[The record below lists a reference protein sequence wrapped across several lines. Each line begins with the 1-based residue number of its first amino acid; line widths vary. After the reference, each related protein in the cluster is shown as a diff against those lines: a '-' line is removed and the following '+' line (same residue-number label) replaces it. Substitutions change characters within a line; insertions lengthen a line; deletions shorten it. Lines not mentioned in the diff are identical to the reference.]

1 MKKIWIEEVK
11 EKMLMLVPEFKIFNL
26 KEQVDASDKYE
37 CLNEAKSWSDGMKK
51 NNFPKIKFS
60 SEKTIL
66 SEGIDFEPEENEKG
80 GIIVFSTDVNVI
92 ELSPNKIKNW
102 IKQKIATFTNRFQST
117 KMIDKI
123 ADKHQLIGW
132 TIGHY
137 LDGRYKAK
145 NGKMFG
151 ENSLSV
157 EIIGIDF
164 DKLLHIAEDICKDF
178 KQESVLLQDFSSGR
192 VLFVN
197 PD

>member
-1 MKKIWIEEVK
+1 MKTWLQKVRTIM
-11 EKMLMLVPEFKIFNL
+11 EKLNPEFKFINEI
-26 KEQVDASDKYE
+26 KKSNYECKYE

-51 NNFPKIKFS
+51 NNFPKINFS
-60 SEKTIL
+60 IEKTIL
-66 SEGIDFEPEENEKG
+66 SEGIDFEPEENEKS
-80 GIIVFSTDVNVI
+80 GIIVFSTDVNAV

-102 IKQKIATFTNRFQST
+102 VKQKIATYTNRFQST

-157 EIIGIDF
+157 EIIGINF
-164 DKLLHIAEDICKDF
+164 EKLISIAEDICRDF

>member
-1 MKKIWIEEVK
+1 MKTWLQKVRTIM
-11 EKMLMLVPEFKIFNL
+11 EKLNTEFKFINEL
-26 KEQVDASDKYE
+26 KKSNYECKYE

-51 NNFPKIKFS
+51 NNFPKINFS
-60 SEKTIL
+60 IEKTIL

-80 GIIVFSTDVNVI
+80 GIIVFSTDVNAV

-102 IKQKIATFTNRFQST
+102 VKQKIATYTNRFQST

-157 EIIGIDF
+157 EIIGINF
-164 DKLLHIAEDICKDF
+164 EKLISIAEDICRDF

>member
-1 MKKIWIEEVK
+1 MKTWLQKVRTIM
-11 EKMLMLVPEFKIFNL
+11 EKLNPEFKFINEL
-26 KEQVDASDKYE
+26 KKSNYECKYE

-51 NNFPKIKFS
+51 NNFPKINFS
-60 SEKTIL
+60 IEKTIL

-80 GIIVFSTDVNVI
+80 GIIVFSTDVNAV

-102 IKQKIATFTNRFQST
+102 VKQKIATYTNRFQTT

-157 EIIGIDF
+157 EIIGINF
-164 DKLLHIAEDICKDF
+164 EKLISIAEDICRDF

>member
-1 MKKIWIEEVK
+1 MKTWLEKTIEAMNK
-11 EKMLMLVPEFKIFNL
+11 LNPDFKFMNET
-26 KEQVDASDKYE
+26 KKQDNRYKYE

-51 NNFPKIKFS
+51 NNFPKITFS
-60 SEKTIL
+60 EEKTLI

-80 GIIVFSTDVNVI
+80 GIIVFSTDVNAV
-92 ELSPNKIKNW
+92 EFSPNKIKNW
-102 IKQKIATFTNRFQST
+102 LKQKIATISNRFQST
-117 KMIDKI
+117 KKIDKI

-157 EIIGIDF
+157 EIIGVDF

-197 PD
+197 PE

>member
-1 MKKIWIEEVK
+1 MKTWLQKVRTIM
-11 EKMLMLVPEFKIFNL
+11 EKLNPEFKFINEI
-26 KEQVDASDKYE
+26 KKSNYECKYE

-51 NNFPKIKFS
+51 NNFPKINFS
-60 SEKTIL
+60 IEKTIL

-80 GIIVFSTDVNVI
+80 GIIVFSTDVNAV

-102 IKQKIATFTNRFQST
+102 VKQKIATYTNRFQST

-157 EIIGIDF
+157 EIIGINF
-164 DKLLHIAEDICKDF
+164 EKLISIAEDICRDF

>member
-1 MKKIWIEEVK
+1 MKTWLQKVRTIM
-11 EKMLMLVPEFKIFNL
+11 EKLNPEFKFINEI
-26 KEQVDASDKYE
+26 KKSNYECKYE

-51 NNFPKIKFS
+51 NNFPKINFS
-60 SEKTIL
+60 IEKTIL

-80 GIIVFSTDVNVI
+80 GIIVFSTDVNAV

-102 IKQKIATFTNRFQST
+102 FKQKIATYTNRFQST

-157 EIIGIDF
+157 EIIGINF
-164 DKLLHIAEDICKDF
+164 EKLISIAEDICRDF

>member
-1 MKKIWIEEVK
+1 MKTWLQKVRTIMGK
-11 EKMLMLVPEFKIFNL
+11 LNPEFKFINEI
-26 KEQVDASDKYE
+26 KKSNYECKYE

-51 NNFPKIKFS
+51 NNFPKINFS
-60 SEKTIL
+60 IEKTIL

-80 GIIVFSTDVNVI
+80 GIIVFSTDVNAV

-102 IKQKIATFTNRFQST
+102 VKQKIATYTNRFQST

-157 EIIGIDF
+157 EIIGINF
-164 DKLLHIAEDICKDF
+164 EKLISIAEDICRDF

>member
-1 MKKIWIEEVK
+1 MKTWLQKVRTIM
-11 EKMLMLVPEFKIFNL
+11 EKLNPEFKFINEL
-26 KEQVDASDKYE
+26 KKSNYECKYE

-51 NNFPKIKFS
+51 NNFPKINFS
-60 SEKTIL
+60 IEKTIL

-80 GIIVFSTDVNVI
+80 GIIVFSTDVNAV

-102 IKQKIATFTNRFQST
+102 VKQKIATYTNRFQST

-157 EIIGIDF
+157 EIIGINF
-164 DKLLHIAEDICKDF
+164 EKLISIAEDICRDF

>member
-1 MKKIWIEEVK
+1 MKTWLQKVRTIM
-11 EKMLMLVPEFKIFNL
+11 EKLNTEFKFINEL
-26 KEQVDASDKYE
+26 KKSNYECKYE

-51 NNFPKIKFS
+51 NNFPKINFS
-60 SEKTIL
+60 IEKTIL

-80 GIIVFSTDVNVI
+80 GIIVFSTDVNAV

-102 IKQKIATFTNRFQST
+102 VKQKIATYTNRFQTT

-137 LDGRYKAK
+137 LDGCYKAK

-157 EIIGIDF
+157 EIIGINF
-164 DKLLHIAEDICKDF
+164 EKLISIAEDICRDF

>member
-1 MKKIWIEEVK
+1 MKTWLQKVRTIM
-11 EKMLMLVPEFKIFNL
+11 EKLNTEFKFINEL
-26 KEQVDASDKYE
+26 KKSNYECKYE

-51 NNFPKIKFS
+51 NNFPKINFS
-60 SEKTIL
+60 IEKTIL

-80 GIIVFSTDVNVI
+80 GIIVFSTDVNAV

-102 IKQKIATFTNRFQST
+102 VKQKIATYTNRFQTT

-157 EIIGIDF
+157 EIIGINF
-164 DKLLHIAEDICKDF
+164 EKLISIAEDICRDF